1 MEYFD
6 IHTHVFPAALA
17 EKAVG
22 YLESYYGYSW
32 EGKGIADDLR
42 ASMDASSVRR
52 AVIFSSATKPSQVR
66 DVNDFL
72 ARTQREEPGRFF
84 AFGTLHP
91 DYGDLRGEL
100 ARLRELGLHGL
111 KFHPDFQHFAID
123 DPRMFRIYEM
133 VGDTL
138 PMLFHVGDPA
148 SDLSAPRRLAAV
160 LDAMPELRVV
170 AAHFGGYCAW
180 EEARRCLIG
189 RDLWIDTSS
198 TLPYLPAATAAQM
211 AREHGIDRVL
221 FGSDYPAVRHR
232 RAIDDVLSLAFTPE
246 ENEKVFHGNAERL
259 LGLAPACRAGA
270 AS

>member
-6 IHTHVFPAALA
+6 IHAHVFPVSLA
-17 EKAVG
+17 EKAVD
-22 YLESYYGYSW
+22 YLEAYYGFRW
-32 EGKGIADDLR
+32 EGKGTSGDLL
-42 ASMDASSVRR
+42 ASLDGSSVRR
-52 AVIFSSATKPSQVR
+52 AVIFSSATKPTQVR

-72 ARTQREEPGRFF
+72 AKTQREVPGRFF

-91 DYGDLRGEL
+91 DYGDLGGEL
-100 ARLRELGLHGL
+100 ARIRELGLHGL

-123 DPRMFRIYEM
+123 DPRMLRIYEM

-170 AAHFGGYCAW
+170 AAHCGGYRAW

-198 TLPYLPAATAAQM
+198 TLPHLSVAEAAQI

-221 FGSDYPAVRHR
+221 FGSDYPAARHR
-232 RAIDDVLSLAFTPE
+232 RAIDDVLKFGFTPE
-246 ENEKVFHGNAERL
+246 ENEKIFHRNAERL
-259 LGLAPACRAGA
+259 LGLAPA
-270 AS
+270 